1 MTFPENIEK
10 KKDKNLFPLSLQQVS
25 NESQCL
31 VREKKISHRRIL
43 LKIIIENVSRAIN
56 NIHVFPA
63 VNGFYLSCLISGSS
77 NMFRYFISNK

>member
-31 VREKKISHRRIL
+31 VREKKNKLSSYSVEDHYLKRLTGYKQYTCISC
-43 LKIIIENVSRAIN
+43 S
-56 NIHVFPA
+56 
-63 VNGFYLSCLISGSS
+63 
-77 NMFRYFISNK
+77 